1 MLAGVGAVDACLFVV
16 AATEGWK
23 PQSEEHLRILEL
35 LGIGHGVVALTKVDV
50 VDADWLELAA
60 LDVADHV
67 AGTFLEPAPVVPVSS
82 VTGAG
87 LDDLRRALDELV
99 ASTPVAA
106 DRGRPRLWVDRVFA
120 AKGSGTV
127 VTGTLTG
134 GALAVGDQVVVG
146 PDARPARIRAIQSLN
161 EGAERIG
168 PGHRVALNLV
178 GVERTEVAR
187 GDAVVEPGR
196 WWSTVRCDASLT
208 TLGDLDHEV
217 SRRGAYAAYLGSG
230 EHPVSVR
237 VLGGAAIAPGSHGY
251 VRLHLDQPVPLLP
264 GDRYILREFGRS
276 ETVGGGE
283 ILDVAPIR
291 PASKVRPAEWSGDVT
306 DRVVAERG
314 WITADEL
321 EVVTGERRPPTIGR
335 WVVAPGAVEAMV
347 GALAARIAEAGPLGL
362 DLAALHEREREV
374 LGRVPDV
381 HVADGRARPI
391 AARDPL
397 VDHPYRQA
405 LEVAGPNPPP
415 PDGVDRAELRE
426 LVRRNL
432 VVERDGIYFA
442 PSAVDAVAATAA
454 GLLARQP
461 DGFTVAELRDALGI
475 TRKHALPLVNELDAR
490 GITRRRGDVRIAGP
504 RLPAPPA

>member
-1 MLAGVGAVDACLFVV
+1 M
-16 AATEGWK
+16 
-23 PQSEEHLRILEL
+23 
-35 LGIGHGVVALTKVDV
+35 
-50 VDADWLELAA
+50 
-60 LDVADHV
+60 
-67 AGTFLEPAPVVPVSS
+67 VPVSS

-99 ASTPVAA
+99 ASTPAA
-106 DRGRPRLWVDRVFA
+106 GDRGRPRLWVDRVFA

-187 GDAVVEPGR
+187 GDAVVQPGR
-196 WWSTVRCDASLT
+196 WRPTVRCDASLT
-208 TLGDLDHEV
+208 TLADLDHDV
-217 SRRGAYAAYLGSG
+217 SRRGAYAAYVGSG
-230 EHPVSVR
+230 EHPVTVR
-237 VLGGAAIAPGSHGY
+237 VLGGSAIAPGSHGH

-283 ILDVAPIR
+283 ILDVAPVR

-321 EVVTGERRPPTIGR
+321 EAVTGERRPAAVGP

-347 GALAARIAEAGPLGL
+347 EALSARIAAAGPLGL
-362 DLAALHEREREV
+362 DVAALDEREREV

-381 HVADGRARPI
+381 HVADGRARPV

-397 VDHPYRQA
+397 IDHPFRLA
-405 LEVAGPNPPP
+405 LEAAGPNPPP

-442 PSAVDAVAATAA
+442 PSAVDTVAADRRGAA
-454 GLLARQP
+454 GAAAGRVHRGGAARC
-461 DGFTVAELRDALGI
+461 
-475 TRKHALPLVNELDAR
+475 AR
-490 GITRRRGDVRIAGP
+490 HHPQAR
-504 RLPAPPA
+504 PAPRQRARRPWHHPPSGRRAHRRASPACAARLTALSPGRCRPARRAPAAACAASGRRAGAGHRSPPRPASTGPPSRGRGGRPAGRW